1 MARAKKVTA
10 PTLGA
15 ALAGATV
22 APWQFVTAADVEAVQ
37 TAVKTAESAVS
48 LAVNKTLDGIRSR
61 LVGPIADA
69 LKGNAKTSPLRAEVG
84 RFADAVFPET
94 VRNSYASGIIVAL
107 EFGIPWTA
115 SIHKQGKTLRADR
128 AAAKEAERIKAG
140 GKPREPSKSGP
151 VCRTSWAS
159 ALKTA
164 ERLAEQLKMLQ
175 AGAAMVKSAEALKT
189 KVAAKVAA
197 K

>member
-1 MARAKKVTA
+1 MARAKKTVA
-10 PTLGA
+10 PTIGA
-15 ALAGATV
+15 ELAGAVDT
-22 APWQFVTAADVEAVQ
+22 WKFVTAADVEAVQ

-48 LAVNKTLDGIRSR
+48 LAVNKTLDGIRAR
-61 LVGPIADA
+61 LVGPIGDA
-69 LKGNAKTSPLRAEVG
+69 LKGNAKTSPLRAEVS
-84 RFADAVFPET
+84 RFADAVFPDT
-94 VRNSYASGIIVAL
+94 VRNSYATGIIVAL

-115 SIHKQGKTLRADR
+115 SVHKQGKTLRAER

-164 ERLAEQLKMLQ
+164 ERLAEQLMMLQ
-175 AGAAMVKSAEALKT
+175 AGAQLIKSAESLKA
-189 KVAAKVAA
+189 KVAAKVPA